1 MQAFISVLTER
12 QCPPISWHDG
22 YCRKVVLIYAAGVGI
37 VKNGPTE
44 RAGCGKPST
53 LEKLVE

>member
-44 RAGCGKPST
+44 RAG
-53 LEKLVE
+53 VESQHA